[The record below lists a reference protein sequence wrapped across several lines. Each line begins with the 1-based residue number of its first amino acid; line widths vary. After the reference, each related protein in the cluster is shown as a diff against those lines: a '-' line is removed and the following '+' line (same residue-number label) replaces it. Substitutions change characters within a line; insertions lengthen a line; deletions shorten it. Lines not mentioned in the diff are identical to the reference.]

1 MEDPKSP
8 PVEDTLSVVSGST
21 GYTRTEVVAY
31 KIGKIKSYEVTET
44 ELSILE
50 DGDNGGIHLNIAIA
64 FLSTSVYF
72 LISLV
77 TCDFKSDT
85 TKGMFIADSLLLFLF
100 GLIFTIMYCRL
111 NKKNKELYKKI
122 KDREI
127 L

>member
-8 PVEDTLSVVSGST
+8 PVEDTPSVVSGST
-21 GYTRTEVVAY
+21 GYTTEVVSY

-50 DGDNGGIHLNIAIA
+50 DGDDGGIYLNIAIA
-64 FLSTSVYF
+64 FLSTSASF

-85 TKGMFIADSLLLFLF
+85 TKGMFIAASLLLFLF
-100 GLIFTIMYCRL
+100 GFIFTIMYYRL
-111 NKKNKELYKKI
+111 NRKTKELYRKI
-122 KDREI
+122 KNREI